1 MRFLF
6 EVYESSAMNYKIKE
20 ILSFVKIREKC
31 NRKNRDVKI
40 QSNRK
45 EYDLTKDT
53 GTKTITNWWK

>member
-1 MRFLF
+1 M
-6 EVYESSAMNYKIKE
+6 YESSAMNYKIKE

-31 NRKNRDVKI
+31 NRKNRDVKK

-45 EYDLTKDT
+45 ESDFTKDI